1 MNTQYK
7 NIFNVGNL
15 YLYGNL
21 LFTVVITTFF
31 PFYDLKNHG
40 KHGGDTF
47 SAVNT
52 TFSENT
58 NV

>member
-21 LFTVVITTFF
+21 LFTVVIASFLP
-31 PFYDLKNHG
+31 PFLDRKSRG
-40 KHGGDTF
+40 KPGSNCGKR
-47 SAVNT
+47 
-52 TFSENT
+52 
-58 NV
+58 